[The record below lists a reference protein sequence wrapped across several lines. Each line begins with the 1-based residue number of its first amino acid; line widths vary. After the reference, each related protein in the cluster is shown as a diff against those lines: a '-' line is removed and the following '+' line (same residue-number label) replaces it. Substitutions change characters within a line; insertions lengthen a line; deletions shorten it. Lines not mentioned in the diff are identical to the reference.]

1 MQFIQVIAASVDSAM
16 GVFRRLVTDYI
27 DDSPTY
33 ITLEEYKQ
41 IRENLGLNPDGIDE
55 SEMTPVKKKFL
66 EIANSKEWKDYY
78 ASGGYED

>member
-1 MQFIQVIAASVDSAM
+1 MKFIQVIATDVDSAL

-41 IRENLGLNPDGIDE
+41 IRENLGLNPDGEDE
-55 SEMTPVKKKFL
+55 SETNPVKKKFL
-66 EIANSKEWKDYY
+66 EIAQSKEWRDYY
-78 ASGGYED
+78 ASGGYAD

>member
-1 MQFIQVIAASVDSAM
+1 MQFIQVIAESVDSAM